1 MQYFRIVGKKGYTYV
16 SVCAPSY
23 GNPGSATEC
32 VHKEL
37 AKMADFGDKWWKHLL
52 SLTLNFIYLMA
63 LNKKTNTC
71 ENNDKRLFI
80 TTKTK

>member
-37 AKMADFGDKWWKHLL
+37 AKMADFGDKW
-52 SLTLNFIYLMA
+52 
-63 LNKKTNTC
+63 
-71 ENNDKRLFI
+71 
-80 TTKTK
+80 